1 MNDTDAL
8 HRHLLRMR
16 LTTGVFL
23 ATVPAAIAASFALPH
38 RGAAVASPTVITLTA
53 VAASLWIGF
62 SAGRDAATRLERIR
76 RAFAVHGDECRLLRD
91 HWLVYVAVALRL
103 EIMVG
108 CGLIISLWGLG
119 PRIGVWVVL
128 LGGVMMALTWPTSR
142 KTRLLLGRARAL
154 RDEDRALHDPTIG

>member
-1 MNDTDAL
+1 
-8 HRHLLRMR
+8 
-16 LTTGVFL
+16 
-23 ATVPAAIAASFALPH
+23 
-38 RGAAVASPTVITLTA
+38 
-53 VAASLWIGF
+53 
-62 SAGRDAATRLERIR
+62 
-76 RAFAVHGDECRLLRD
+76 
-91 HWLVYVAVALRL
+91 VAVALRL

-108 CGLIISLWGLG
+108 CGLIIALWGLG